1 MKRKIVIP
9 FIALFVLA
17 VFALPAAAQPVNLV
31 EKYSPEVNH
40 MGAMEL
46 QMEMD
51 MGEEYIVIDVRTA
64 DEYKAGRIPGAT
76 HVNFGLLPFRIGNH
90 VEELDQEFI
99 VVCKSG
105 GRSTIATK
113 LLQEM
118 GYSPINL
125 DGGFM
130 SWMEAGYTV
139 ETAHGTFVKN

>member
-1 MKRKIVIP
+1 EYK
-9 FIALFVLA
+9 
-17 VFALPAAAQPVNLV
+17 
-31 EKYSPEVNH
+31 PEITE

-46 QMEMD
+46 QMEVD
-51 MGEEYIVIDVRTA
+51 MGEEYVIIDVRTQ

-76 HVNFGLLPFRIGNH
+76 HINFGLVPFRIGDH

-113 LLQEM
+113 LLQDM

-125 DGGFM
+125 DGGFD
-130 SWMEAGYTV
+130 SWMEAGYPV
-139 ETAHGTFVKN
+139 ETDHGTFVKN